1 MPHPLPPTVRSLYL
15 YELQNQH
22 ANQYFTGKKINTA
35 VSLSLP
41 QSTPPRCYEGW
52 VTKAAVALAA
62 RSAHVRPS
70 HAITIGHR
78 FQSSLSSTRHS
89 RDNFQTLCP
98 STSSTSCNPPL
109 PFLILQRSFRRITM
123 SRLFN
128 PVTRLFGTPM
138 LCLEA
143 LRLKGSLSKRGTE
156 DELRVS
162 ARLPKATAFL
172 QAGNP
177 LPPSPPPFPFASQL
191 TSGGSSSAV
200 PVASPVCESFF
211 NRERQPTNPTTP
223 SQTRSSPG
231 TGGVAGLRKQRCV
244 NHSRVVDLLLAR
256 PASIRGCTGGR
267 STATTSARMLLA
279 NRTKPRRQMMNRN
292 VRAVLQICERLPI
305 RFVPSLLLSCHRM
318 LPQSTSASQPCS
330 RRRDV

>member
-1 MPHPLPPTVRSLYL
+1 MYTLPP
-15 YELQNQH
+15 
-22 ANQYFTGKKINTA
+22 ANLD
-35 VSLSLP
+35 SS
-41 QSTPPRCYEGW
+41 
-52 VTKAAVALAA
+52 ALHPG
-62 RSAHVRPS
+62 R
-70 HAITIGHR
+70 T
-78 FQSSLSSTRHS
+78 
-89 RDNFQTLCP
+89 
-98 STSSTSCNPPL
+98 
-109 PFLILQRSFRRITM
+109 TM

-128 PVTRLFGTPM
+128 PVARLLGTPM

-143 LRLKGSLSKRGTE
+143 LRWKGSLSKRGTE

-172 QAGNP
+172 PA
-177 LPPSPPPFPFASQL
+177 SPFLFESKL
-191 TSGGSSSAV
+191 TSGGCSSAV
-200 PVASPVCESFF
+200 PIASPVCESFF

-305 RFVPSLLLSCHRM
+305 MFVPSSSFLPQNVVDLLLAQQEAFFQFPRCLSFVFVPTPVRRHNLLSRAWSHTSPEALHLSRNVRM
-318 LPQSTSASQPCS
+318 HPISTAGRNPATSMLISGREKSFSNTYIESSLS
-330 RRRDV
+330 RPNPFLAVRVLVQH